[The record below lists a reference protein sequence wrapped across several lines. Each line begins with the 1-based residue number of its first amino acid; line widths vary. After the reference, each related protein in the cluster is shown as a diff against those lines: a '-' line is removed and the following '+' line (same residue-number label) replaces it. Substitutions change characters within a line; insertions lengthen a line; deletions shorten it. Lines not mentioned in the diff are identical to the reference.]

1 VCGIAGI
8 FSHAG
13 RKVDQD
19 ELLAMR
25 DAMRVRGPDGEGL
38 WLSEA
43 GDAGLAHRRLAIIDL
58 SAAGAQ
64 PMSRGRHIIVFN
76 GEIYNYRA
84 LRAEMEARGH
94 VFRSH
99 SDTEVILALYAAHGP
114 AMLARL
120 RGMYAIAL
128 FDKESRQLFLARDPF
143 GIKPLYWA
151 DDGRTFRFAS
161 QVKALLKADV
171 DTRPEPAGHAGF
183 FLWGSVPEPWTL
195 YRGIRALPAGHWL
208 RVDANG
214 AHQLVSFAGVTDLLS
229 GAESQPSRLDRGQ
242 ALETLS
248 GAIHDSVAAHLE
260 ADVPVGVFL
269 SAGLDST
276 LLAAQV
282 AATGARPRTVT
293 LGFDEYAGT
302 PADEVPLAETV
313 AAAIHADH
321 VTRRVNR
328 GDFESARDDL
338 LAAMDQPSLDGVN
351 TWFVARA
358 AASRGLKVA
367 LSGLGGDELFG
378 SYTTFREVPLIAGL
392 FRYPARIPGL
402 GTSFRRLTAALAA
415 RFTSPK
421 YAGLLEYGGSLGGVY
436 LLRRGLYAPWELPH
450 ILDPDMAR
458 EGWHK
463 LETRA
468 RLEAAS
474 EGMSGTRLSMSAL
487 EMCWYMRNQLLRD
500 SDWAGMAHS
509 LEIRVPLVDWTLL
522 GVAAP
527 VVAAHPDLAKREVV
541 AAAAPE
547 LPPALFARPK
557 TGFSVPVHQWIR
569 DPSTPGE
576 RGMRGWAKQ
585 VYRRFAQ
592 GQGS

>member
-1 VCGIAGI
+1 MCGIAGT
-8 FSHAG
+8 FSRAG
-13 RKVDQD
+13 PKVDRD

-25 DAMRVRGPDGEGL
+25 DAMRARGPDGEGL
-38 WLSEA
+38 WLSGT

-58 SAAGAQ
+58 SDAAAQ
-64 PMSRGRHIIVFN
+64 PMTRGRHIIVFN

-94 VFRSH
+94 VFRTH
-99 SDTEVILALYAAHGP
+99 SDTEVILVLYAEHGP
-114 AMLARL
+114 AMLSRL
-120 RGMYAIAL
+120 RGMYAFAL
-128 FDKESRQLFLARDPF
+128 YDTEARQLFLARDPF

-151 DDGRTFRFAS
+151 DDGHTFRFAS

-171 DTRPEPAGHAGF
+171 DTRPEPAGHVGF

-195 YRGIRALPAGHWL
+195 YRGIRGLPAGHWM

-214 AHQLVSFAGVTDLLS
+214 PREPVPFASVTGLLS
-229 GAESQPSRLDRGQ
+229 EAVGQPSRLDPRQ
-242 ALETLS
+242 ALEALS
-248 GAIHDSVAAHLE
+248 AAIGDSVAAHLE

-276 LLAAQV
+276 LLAAEV
-282 AATGARPRTVT
+282 AATGRRPQTVT

-302 PADEVPLAETV
+302 DDDEVPLAETV
-313 AAAIHADH
+313 AGKIRADH
-321 VTRRVNR
+321 VTRRVSR
-328 GDFESARDDL
+328 GDFESGRDGL

-367 LSGLGGDELFG
+367 LSGLGGDEMFA
-378 SYTTFREVPLIAGL
+378 SYATFRDLPRVASV

-402 GTSFRRLTAALAA
+402 GKTFRFLTAALAA

-421 YAGLLEYGGSLGGVY
+421 YAGLFEYGGSLGGVY

-450 ILDPDMAR
+450 VLDPDMAG
-458 EGWHK
+458 EGWRK
-463 LETRA
+463 LETCA
-468 RLEAAS
+468 RLEATS
-474 EGMSGTRLSMSAL
+474 EGVSDTRLSVSAL

-522 GVAAP
+522 AIAAP
-527 VVAAHPDLAKREVV
+527 VFAAHPALAKREVV

-547 LPPALFARPK
+547 LPATLFARPK

-569 DPSTPGE
+569 DRSMPGE
-576 RGMRGWAKQ
+576 RGMRGWARQ
-585 VYRRFAQ
+585 VYGRFTQ
-592 GQGS
+592 GHSP

>member
-1 VCGIAGI
+1 MCGIAGV

-25 DAMRVRGPDGEGL
+25 DAMRVRGPDGEGV
-38 WLSEA
+38 WLSET
-43 GDAGLAHRRLAIIDL
+43 GDAGLVHRRLAIIDL
-58 SAAGAQ
+58 SDAGAQ
-64 PMSRGRHIIVFN
+64 PMTRGRHVIVFN

-84 LRAEMEARGH
+84 LRAEMETRGH
-94 VFRSH
+94 VFHSH
-99 SDTEVILALYAAHGP
+99 SDTEVILILYAEYGP
-114 AMLARL
+114 AMLSRL

-128 FDKESRQLFLARDPF
+128 FDKESLQLFLARDPF

-195 YRGIRALPAGHWL
+195 YRGIRGLPAGHWL
-208 RVDANG
+208 RVDSNG
-214 AHQLVSFAGVTDLLS
+214 SREPVPFASVTGLLS
-229 GAESQPSRLDRGQ
+229 DADSQPSRLERRQ

-248 GAIHDSVAAHLE
+248 GAIRDSVAAHLE

-276 LLAAQV
+276 LLAAEV
-282 AATGARPRTVT
+282 AATGRRPQTVT

-302 PADEVPLAETV
+302 ENDEVPLAETV
-313 AAAIHADH
+313 AREIHADH
-321 VTRRVNR
+321 VTKRVR
-328 GDFESARDDL
+328 QDDFEYGCDSIL
-338 LAAMDQPSLDGVN
+338 TAMDQPSVDGVN
-351 TWFVARA
+351 TWFVAMA

-367 LSGLGGDELFG
+367 LSGLGGDEMFG
-378 SYTTFREVPLIAGL
+378 SYATFHDVPLVASL

-402 GTSFRRLTAALAA
+402 GRSFRLLTAALAA

-421 YAGLLEYGGSLGGVY
+421 YAGLFEYGGSLGGVY

-450 ILDPDMAR
+450 VLDPDMAR
-458 EGWHK
+458 EGWRK
-463 LETRA
+463 LETCA
-468 RLEAAS
+468 RLDATS
-474 EGMSGTRLSMSAL
+474 KGISNTRLSVSAL
-487 EMCWYMRNQLLRD
+487 EMYWYMRNQLLRD

-509 LEIRVPLVDWTLL
+509 LEIRVPLVDWTLFS
-522 GVAAP
+522 VAAP
-527 VVAAHPDLAKREVV
+527 VFATYPTLTKREVV

-547 LPPALFARPK
+547 LPSALFARSK

-569 DPSTPGE
+569 GHSMPGD
-576 RGMRGWAKQ
+576 RGMRGWARQ
-585 VYRRFAQ
+585 VHNRFTQ
-592 GQGS
+592 GHNP